1 MESMKLKTLFGKER
15 VPGIYDPLRIL
26 STNERR
32 RFVAFKDNGVITSD
46 NDGSRKSEKLYDKE
60 DVRLY

>member
-1 MESMKLKTLFGKER
+1 MKLKTLFGGER

-32 RFVAFKDNGVITSD
+32 RFVAFQDNGVIASD
-46 NDGSRKSEKLYDKE
+46 NDGNRSSEKFYEKE

>member
-1 MESMKLKTLFGKER
+1 MKLKTLLGGER
-15 VPGIYDPLRIL
+15 VPGIYDPLRVL

-32 RFVAFKDNGVITSD
+32 RFVGFKDGEVITSD
-46 NDGSRKSEKLYDKE
+46 NDGKRTSERADKLE